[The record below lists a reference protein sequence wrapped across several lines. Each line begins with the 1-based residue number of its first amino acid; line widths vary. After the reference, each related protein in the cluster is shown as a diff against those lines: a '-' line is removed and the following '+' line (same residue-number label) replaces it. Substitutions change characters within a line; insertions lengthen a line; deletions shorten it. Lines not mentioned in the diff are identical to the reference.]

1 MFSLPVVPL
10 FCRRHVASRQLPV
23 VALALGLLLQMALA
37 TGTPTSAV
45 PAASGIS
52 PTRAVQ
58 ASKHKSVLILSGTQ
72 YGLPLS
78 DNLIA
83 AVVATL
89 KKKGI
94 SANDIYV
101 ENLDLIR
108 NREPRWRAGLASLLR
123 DKFAKIHFGFVIAA
137 NQEALQFLA
146 QEGYDLVPSDTP
158 VLTALTRKAAVT
170 WRGAPLPLLN
180 ISNRGDVLGTLRH
193 GLKLFPRTQ
202 RLLIVTSA
210 NDPQYALDGQV
221 AQALAGLGVPLAVE
235 NADALSHEEML
246 QRVST
251 LPSDT
256 LVLMGTYFK
265 DRTGRSFIP
274 AEVAAEVARRANA
287 PVLGMYDAYVSLG
300 LVGGSVL
307 LTDSIGRRAG
317 EIGFEFL
324 TGARSFDAS
333 EADVTVPPQPL
344 FDWFQVA
351 RWGADP
357 GKLPEDTRFL
367 NRPSTLWSEYRDA
380 VIGAAAAI
388 LVLLTLVGVLAVKNR
403 RRMQVAERL
412 RESREELRR
421 EATQALEARQ
431 QELTVARDELQKI
444 FDDATVG
451 IFLSRDRMLLRCN
464 PKVAAML
471 GYTKE
476 ELEGQSAR
484 LLYSSD
490 ADYVHHG
497 EVLFDQILTRG
508 SASTDAQMVRKDGS
522 TLWVRINATLFN
534 DHDGPMKDM
543 LLGFLEDVS
552 AQHAASD
559 VLRDAKEK
567 AEEASLAKANFL
579 ANMSHEIRTPMNAII
594 GMSRL
599 ALQTDLDKKQRN
611 YIAKVQRSSE
621 NLLGIINDILD
632 FSKIEAGK
640 MSMERTDFNLDD
652 VMNNLANLVGMK
664 AADKGLELLF
674 STAPDVPAGLVG
686 DPLRLGQVLINLGNN
701 AAKFTDS
708 GEIVVGID
716 KVADH
721 ANGVALHFW
730 VRDSGIGMTPEQ
742 CGKLFQSFSQADTS
756 TTRKYGGTGLGLA
769 ISQKLVERMGGNI
782 WVESVAGQ
790 GSTFHFHARFG
801 VQAHPQVRRMFKA
814 DELLGVRVLVVD
826 DNASARNILATMI
839 RNFGLDVDAA
849 QDGAEALRLVVAA
862 DKNTQAYDLVLM
874 DWKMPGMD
882 GVETVRR
889 LRSQPLS
896 RTPTVIMVTAHGR
909 DEAMTSATEGHVAPD
924 IVLTKPVTASSLLE
938 AIGEALGKG
947 DKVIT
952 RQEARAEDYAE
963 AVEKLK
969 GARVLLVEDNDLNQ
983 ELAMELLTNADITVV
998 LANHGQE
1005 ALDILARDPHF
1016 DGVLM
1021 DCQMPVMD
1029 GYAATRE
1036 IRRHPAFKGLPI
1048 IAMTANAMA
1057 GDKEKVLEAGMWDH
1071 IAKPLNVA
1079 VMFSTLVKW
1088 IHPAPAAGAS
1098 PAAPKSAATQA
1109 MDTGASGVFG
1119 TISLAG
1125 IDTRIGLATAMNKEA
1140 LYRRLLLRFREGQ
1153 GAFAELFAR
1162 ARGDS
1167 DPTAAQRCAHTLRG
1181 TAGTVGA
1188 KRVQQA
1194 AEQLEQACKRQAPEA
1209 HIDELFS
1216 RVLEELQPV
1225 MAGLQAL
1232 GDDDSSGPATATV
1245 AVDAEQLAT
1254 LRARLMELLDLG
1266 DARAIDLCQEHQALF
1281 LAAYPARWKQISTH
1295 VQDFDFDVALSLIQQ
1310 TT

>member
-1 MFSLPVVPL
+1 
-10 FCRRHVASRQLPV
+10 
-23 VALALGLLLQMALA
+23 MALA
-37 TGTPTSAV
+37 TGTPASPV
-45 PAASGIS
+45 PAASATAPAS
-52 PTRAVQ
+52 SLQ

-72 YGLPLS
+72 YGLPVS
-78 DNLIA
+78 DDLVA
-83 AVVATL
+83 SAVSTL

-94 SANDIYV
+94 SANDIYA
-101 ENLDLIR
+101 ENLDLVR
-108 NREPRWRAGLASLLR
+108 NNEPRWRAELASLLR
-123 DKFAKIHFGFVIAA
+123 DKFAKTRVGFIIVA

-146 QEGYDLVPSDTP
+146 LEGYDLVPADTP
-158 VLTALTRKAAVT
+158 VLTALTQKSAVA

-180 ISNRGDVLGTLRH
+180 ISNRGDVLGTLRY
-193 GLKLFPRTQ
+193 GLKLFPRAR

-210 NDPQYALDGQV
+210 NDPQYALDAQV
-221 AQALAGLGVPLAVE
+221 TQALTALGVPMVVE
-235 NADALSHEEML
+235 NADALSHAEML

-251 LPSDT
+251 LPPDT
-256 LVLMGTYFK
+256 LILMGTYFK
-265 DRTGRSFIP
+265 DRAGRSFIP
-274 AEVAAEVARRANA
+274 AEVAAEVALRANA
-287 PVLGMYDAYVSLG
+287 PVLGMYAAHVRQG

-307 LTDSIGRRAG
+307 PIESIGQRAG
-317 EIGFEFL
+317 EISVEFL
-324 TGARSFDAS
+324 TGTRRFDAS
-333 EADVTVPPQPL
+333 EADITVPPQLL
-344 FDWFQVA
+344 FDWSQIK

-357 GKLPEDTRFL
+357 GKLPADTRFL

-380 VIGAAAAI
+380 VIGASAAI
-388 LVLLTLVGVLAVKNR
+388 VVLLALVGVLAVKNR
-403 RRMQVAERL
+403 RRRKVEERL
-412 RESREELRR
+412 RESKEELRR

-444 FDDATVG
+444 FDNATVG
-451 IFLSRDRMLLRCN
+451 IFLARDRILVRFN
-464 PKVAAML
+464 PKAAAIL
-471 GYTKE
+471 GYATE
-476 ELEGQSAR
+476 ELEGQTTR
-484 LLYSSD
+484 ILYPSD
-490 ADYVHHG
+490 AEYEHHG
-497 EVLFDQILTRG
+497 KVLYGQIVAGG
-508 SASTDAQMVRKDGS
+508 SASTETQLVRKDGS
-522 TLWVRINATLFN
+522 TVWVRINATLFN
-534 DHDGPMKDM
+534 DHDGLMKDIM
-543 LLGFLEDVS
+543 LGFLEDVS
-552 AQHAASD
+552 AQHAASNA
-559 VLRDAKEK
+559 LRDAKEK

-611 YIAKVQRSSE
+611 YIEKVQRSSE

-640 MSMERTDFNLDD
+640 MSMEHADFNLDD
-652 VMNNLANLVGMK
+652 VMDNLANLVGMK

-674 STAPDVPAGLVG
+674 STAPNVPTALVG
-686 DPLRLGQVLINLGNN
+686 DALRLGQVLINLGNN
-701 AAKFTDS
+701 AAKFTES

-716 KVADH
+716 RVADH
-721 ANGVALHFW
+721 DDGVELHFW

-742 CGKLFQSFSQADTS
+742 CSKLFQSFSQADAS

-769 ISQKLVERMGGNI
+769 ISQKLVERMGGKI
-782 WVESVAGQ
+782 WVESVPGQ

-801 VQAHPQVRRMFKA
+801 VQANPQVRRMFKA

-826 DNASARNILATMI
+826 DNASARNILATMTK
-839 RNFGLDVDAA
+839 NFGLDVDAVP
-849 QDGAEALRLVVAA
+849 DGSEALRLVGDA
-862 DKNTQAYDLVLM
+862 DKNARPYDLVLM

-889 LRSQPLS
+889 LHSQALS
-896 RTPTVIMVTAHGR
+896 RMPTVIMVTAYGR
-909 DEAMTSATEGHVAPD
+909 DEAVTSATEGHVALD

-969 GARVLLVEDNDLNQ
+969 GARVLLVEDNDMNQ
-983 ELAMELLTNADITVV
+983 ELAMELLANAGMTVV

-1029 GYAATRE
+1029 GYTATRQ
-1036 IRRHPAFKGLPI
+1036 IRQNPAFKHLPI
-1048 IAMTANAMA
+1048 VAMTANAMA

-1079 VMFSTLVKW
+1079 AMFATLAKW
-1088 IHPAPAAGAS
+1088 IHPAQAAGGP
-1098 PAAPKSAATQA
+1098 PATPKSAVAHEP
-1109 MDTGASGVFG
+1109 DTRASGVFG
-1119 TISLAG
+1119 DISLPG
-1125 IDTRIGLATAMNKEA
+1125 IDTRFGLATAMNKEE
-1140 LYRRLLLRFREGQ
+1140 LYRRLLLKFREGQ
-1153 GAFAELFAR
+1153 GTFAELFAK

-1181 TAGTVGA
+1181 TAATLGA
-1188 KRVQQA
+1188 KGVQHA
-1194 AEQLEQACKRQAPEA
+1194 AEQLELACKQKVTEA
-1209 HIDELFS
+1209 KIDELLR

-1232 GDDDSSGPATATV
+1232 RDADTSDPAAAPAV
-1245 AVDAEQLAT
+1245 VDAEQLAS
-1254 LRARLMELLDLG
+1254 LRARLLELLDLG
-1266 DARAIDLCQEHQALF
+1266 DARAIDLCQEHQELF
-1281 LAAYPARWKQISTH
+1281 RVAYPAQWTKISKS
-1295 VQDFDFDVALSLIQQ
+1295 VQDFDFDAALALLRQSP
-1310 TT
+1310 